1 MTDSSS
7 KEMAEMAAELLST
20 QLESAK
26 REGQLTHVLKLG
38 TFHLEIV
45 PDDKID
51 IDELFT
57 KTLVLLM
64 NKYDDKLLNIN
75 INQLGKD
82 GQVHYG

>member
-7 KEMAEMAAELLST
+7 SEMSEMAAELLSAKM
-20 QLESAK
+20 ESAK
-26 REGQLTHVLKLG
+26 REGQLTHVLKIG

-45 PDDKID
+45 PDKKID
-51 IDELFT
+51 IDEMFT

-64 NKYDDKLLNIN
+64 DKYGDNLLNIN

>member
-51 IDELFT
+51 IDELFN

>member
-7 KEMAEMAAELLST
+7 NDMTEMAAELLSAK
-20 QLESAK
+20 LESAERK
-26 REGQLTHVLKLG
+26 GQLTHVLKVG

-51 IDELFT
+51 VEKMFT

-64 NKYDDKLLNIN
+64 DKYDDKILNIN
-75 INQLGKD
+75 INQLGKE